1 MIGAL
6 FGVLIP
12 YVAVAVFVVG
22 VIYRIVNWANS
33 AVPLKITTTSGQ
45 AHSLPF
51 IKRTIYDRFDSPYTK
66 WETVVRMFLEIFL
79 FRSLLKN
86 TRYYLD
92 RQAQKDARWLWLFA
106 ILFHYSLLL
115 VLIRHSR
122 FFLQPV
128 PDFVEMLSN
137 VEAFK
142 GVFIPSVYV
151 SGVAIVVALAMLWL
165 RRILLSRER
174 TLSLPSDHFA
184 LILLLA
190 ITVSGNVMRYFF
202 KADLE
207 LVKELIM
214 NLMVFNVAKAAAI
227 ADQIEP
233 IFYVH
238 FLLACLLL
246 AYFPFS
252 KLMHAGG
259 VFFSPTRN
267 MPNDNRFR
275 RHVNPWDPDPKD
287 PILVREGITVAG
299 RTYKSKKLDYET
311 YYEMYKDQLDEIAE
325 SDYVIRP
332 EEL

>member
-1 MIGAL
+1 MIGIL
-6 FGVLIP
+6 FGVIVP
-12 YVAVAVFVVG
+12 YIAVAIFVLG

-33 AVPLKITTTSGQ
+33 AVPLKIPTTGGQ
-45 AHSLPF
+45 QKSLPF
-51 IKRTIYDRFDSPYTK
+51 IKRTIYDRFDSPYTW
-66 WETVVRMFLEIFL
+66 WETAGRMLLEIFF

-92 RQAQKDARWLWLFA
+92 RVSQKDARWLWLFG

-128 PDFVEMLSN
+128 PSFVEMLSDI
-137 VEAFK
+137 EAFK
-142 GVFIPSVYV
+142 GVFIPQVYI
-151 SGVAIVVALAMLWL
+151 SGLAIVAALFLLWF
-165 RRILLSRER
+165 RRIFLSRER

-190 ITVSGNVMRYFF
+190 ITISGNLIRYFF
-202 KADLE
+202 KANLE
-207 LVKELIM
+207 LVKELLA
-214 NLMVFNVAKAAAI
+214 NLMIFNISKAAAI

-238 FLLACLLL
+238 FLLACFLL

-259 VFFSPTRN
+259 VFFTPTRN
-267 MPNDNRFR
+267 MPNDNRAR
-275 RHVNPWDPDPKD
+275 RHVNPWDPEPTA
-287 PILVREGITVAG
+287 PIFTRGITVAG
-299 RTYKSKKLDYET
+299 RTFKSKKLDWDT
-311 YYEMYKDQLDEIAE
+311 YYEMYRDQLDEIAE
-325 SDYVIRP
+325 GDYMIVP